1 MQIFI
6 NSYGTY
12 VHVKDDMFEIKSKG
26 EKGAPKINH
35 IAAHKVKSFVMSKGS
50 ALSTDAIALALKH
63 NIDIV
68 IVDYKGHPIGRFW
81 HSKLG
86 STTKIRKRQLEVSL
100 STDGLGYVK
109 KWLGM
114 KLENQADFLND
125 LKKHRESLKASL
137 DNKIE
142 SILDFKDKISAIEGE
157 NIAAVADTLRGW
169 EGSAGRHYFEALSIC
184 MPKDFAFKGR
194 SFRPAKD
201 GFNAMLNYGY
211 GILYSRVERAL
222 MLAGLDPY
230 VGFMH
235 RDDYNTK
242 SLVFDYIEPYRI
254 HAERFV
260 FRLFTGKKINKA
272 FFDSYN
278 EGISLNKVGK
288 EFFVGPYLEYLD
300 SEKIRHAGRNQTRMN
315 ALQLEAHRFA
325 NKLIDKEEEGSIPE
339 MTEI

>member
-6 NSYGTY
+6 NTYGSY
-12 VHVKDDMFEIKSKG
+12 VHVKDDMFEIKVPQKDK
-26 EKGAPKINH
+26 EQLKINH
-35 IAAHKVKSFVMSKGS
+35 IAAHKITSFVIGRGA

-68 IVDYKGHPIGRFW
+68 IVENNGHPLGRFW

-86 STTKIRKRQLEVSL
+86 STAKIRKEQLRASMNEGGVL
-100 STDGLGYVK
+100 WTK
-109 KWLGM
+109 QWLTT
-114 KLENQADFLND
+114 KLENQTSFLQE
-125 LKKHRESLKASL
+125 LKKHRQTLQTFL
-137 DNKIE
+137 DEKTEAILSFREKIE
-142 SILDFKDKISAIEGE
+142 MAKAEKMSE
-157 NIAAVADTLRGW
+157 IADSFRGW
-169 EGSAGRHYFEALSIC
+169 EGSAGRHYFEALSKC
-184 MPKDFAFKGR
+184 MPADFAFQGR

-201 GFNAMLNYGY
+201 EFNAMLNYAY
-211 GILYSRVERAL
+211 GVLYSRMERAL

-272 FFDSYN
+272 YFQEITNGF
-278 EGISLNKVGK
+278 SLNKEGK
-288 EFFVGPYLEYLD
+288 EFFVGPYLEFLD
-300 SEKIRHAGRNQTRMN
+300 ADKIKHRGRLQTRMN
-315 ALQLEAHRFA
+315 AAQLEAHRFA
-325 NKLIDKEEEGSIPE
+325 NSLIERSNTDSED
-339 MTEI
+339 